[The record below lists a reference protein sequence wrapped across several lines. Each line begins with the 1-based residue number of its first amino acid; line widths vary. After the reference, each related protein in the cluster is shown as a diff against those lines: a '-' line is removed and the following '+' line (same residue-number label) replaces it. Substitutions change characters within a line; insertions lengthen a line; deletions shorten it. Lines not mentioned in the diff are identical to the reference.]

1 VRRSASERRVAQ
13 FALPIPALDA
23 TVFRR
28 GSFGLAR
35 SAQHVRRVF
44 YGSLRE
50 RAHSSRRLAD
60 PLRLSA
66 EGAAPDGVTSDVLLS
81 PDGATARA
89 PSLPRSRLPRLAF
102 AQPRWLSPSDRDFR
116 SRRRFRATRLR
127 LPGRLPSARCSALGA
142 EWNARML
149 ALVTFARV
157 RSAPLSPAAMGPVSS
172 ERTSAPCYLPS
183 SRVASRLPWTHAKK
197 MLLTDFCN
205 RHSFT
210 CTRESLDSKAWC
222 FRSH

>member
-1 VRRSASERRVAQ
+1 VLRSASERQVVQ

-35 SAQHVRRVF
+35 SAQHVRRVSTVPQGNAPTPHGGWLTPCAF
-44 YGSLRE
+44 RLRE
-50 RAHSSRRLAD
+50 PHRN
-60 PLRLSA
+60 
-66 EGAAPDGVTSDVLLS
+66 GVTSDVLLS
-81 PDGATARA
+81 PDSATARA
-89 PSLPRSRLPRLAF
+89 PNSRVRCCPASFRRPNGFPRQARG
-102 AQPRWLSPSDRDFR
+102 FR

-149 ALVTFARV
+149 ALVTCARV
-157 RSAPLSPAAMGPVSS
+157 RSAPLSPAAMGAVSS

-183 SRVASRLPWTHAKK
+183 SRVVSRLPSTHAKK

-210 CTRESLDSKAWC
+210 CTRESLDSRAWC
-222 FRSH
+222 FRDH